1 LPAAGVEVATGVA
14 AIGVDAAG
22 VRLARH
28 AVVHT
33 GAVAALAERHLPEV
47 AGLELL
53 GDVDTPGALPAHEVA
68 IGDEDRSRALEA
80 ARAAGQTV

>member
-1 LPAAGVEVATGVA
+1 LPAAGFEVATGVA

-28 AVVHT
+28 AVVHAA
-33 GAVAALAERHLPEV
+33 AVVALAERHLPEV
-47 AGLELL
+47 ARLELL
-53 GDVDTPGALPAHEVA
+53 GDVDAPGALPAHQVQ
-68 IGDEDRSRALEA
+68 IGDEDRSRTLKA